1 MAAQLDAVQLAV
13 KTCQS
18 YHTIRLPAITS
29 TWAPLVPHLDFV
41 SEVRI
46 TQLPAITSTW
56 APLVPHLDLVS
67 EVRIIQLPTITSTW
81 APLVPH
87 LDFVSEVKLKKVNHI
102 GSELFDFV
110 EKFRYCLLI
119 AFILGGGGE
128 ELQVP
133 IFIFF

>member
-1 MAAQLDAVQLAV
+1 MATQLDAVQLAV

-56 APLVPHLDLVS
+56 APLVPHLD
-67 EVRIIQLPTITSTW
+67 
-81 APLVPH
+81 
-87 LDFVSEVKLKKVNHI
+87 FVSEVKLKKVKHI
-102 GSELFDFV
+102 GSELFNFV

-119 AFILGGGGE
+119 AFILGGGGRVTGTYIYFLLAGSGS
-128 ELQVP
+128 EL
-133 IFIFF
+133 FTFR